1 MNDPLKNRFL
11 GQPNSPEALQAMI
24 DAAVLA
30 EREACANTCETL
42 LLELE
47 AHKYP
52 SANERHLISVTEA
65 GCRGALAD
73 AIRAR
78 SNVPHEGADAASS
91 RTLPLDVVVGPREKT

>member
-24 DAAVLA
+24 EAAVMA

-42 LLELE
+42 LLALE

-65 GCRGALAD
+65 GCRIAFAD

-78 SNVPHEGADAASS
+78 SNEQGQPTPACGRSAA
-91 RTLPLDVVVGPREKT
+91 P